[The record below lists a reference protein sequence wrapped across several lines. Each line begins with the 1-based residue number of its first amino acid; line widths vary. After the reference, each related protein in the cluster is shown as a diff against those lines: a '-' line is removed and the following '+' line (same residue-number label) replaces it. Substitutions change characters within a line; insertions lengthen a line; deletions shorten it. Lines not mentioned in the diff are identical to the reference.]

1 MTDILFIK
9 TSSLGDV
16 IHHMPAVTESRAHFP
31 QMRVT
36 WLVEEAY
43 APLAALHP
51 DVDRV
56 IPVAWRRW
64 RKQLLSSQT
73 WGEIGAWRRTLGA
86 QPFDRIVDTQGL
98 MRTGLMSRFASGER
112 HGYDRDSIREPLASS
127 FYDVRHRI
135 SRAEHAIARNRLLTA
150 LALGYQF
157 DGAPDYGLDRG
168 RWGEANERY
177 GILLHGTA
185 RTEKEW
191 PIDDWI
197 ALGRALERPGRAL
210 IVPWGNEIER
220 ARAMQI
226 VDSIPNARLGEQLPV
241 DGMARLIAGA
251 EFVVGGDTGLVHL
264 AAAFGVPLVA
274 IFRGSDPG
282 LSRPVGAGPIR
293 VVGAKGVTP
302 SVDDVRR
309 GLAEILG

>member
-1 MTDILFIK
+1 
-9 TSSLGDV
+9 
-16 IHHMPAVTESRAHFP
+16 MPAVTESRAHFP

-36 WLVEEAY
+36 WLVETAY
-43 APLAALHP
+43 TPLVALHP
-51 DVDRV
+51 GVDRV

-64 RKQLLSSQT
+64 RKRLLSADV
-73 WGEIGAWRRTLGA
+73 WGEIGTWRRTLAA
-86 QPFDRIVDTQGL
+86 QSFDRIVDTQGL

-112 HGYDRDSIREPLASS
+112 HGYDRDSIREPLAAK
-127 FYDVRHRI
+127 FYDVRHRV

-150 LALGYQF
+150 LALGYQP
-157 DGAPDYGLDRG
+157 DGAPDYGLDRSSLG
-168 RWGEANERY
+168 DARERY

-191 PIDDWI
+191 PINDWI
-197 ALGRALERPGRAL
+197 ALGRAIEQPGRAL
-210 IVPWGNEIER
+210 IVPWGNDTER

-226 VDSIPNARLGEQLPV
+226 TDAVPNARLGEQMPL
-241 DGMARLIAGA
+241 DGMARLVAGA

-282 LSRPVGAGPIR
+282 LSQPIGAGPIR
-293 VVGAKGVTP
+293 VVGAKGVAP

-309 GLAEILG
+309 AVSEILG